1 MRGGT
6 AGPLSYLC
14 LQYNKYGATL
24 DHKPSEILYPIF
36 PQTGME
42 PSHSHP
48 KTQAPASPKPD
59 LADRIPE
66 ISGRRS
72 PAPRSVDLIFQRI
85 LGAILEHRLPPGT
98 KLGEERLAAVFGV
111 SRTQVRQA
119 LARLTHDRIVTLIA
133 NRGAFVSS
141 PTVDEAREVFE
152 ARRLIEPDL
161 IRRVALNAT
170 ATDVRKLREHVK
182 LESAARRANDKRT
195 IIRLSGDFHQIIAD
209 IAGNTFLARTMRELE
224 SLTCL
229 VIILYDAPEVPSCPY
244 DEHSGLIDAIEA
256 RDPERAAALM
266 IEHLDHVEHSLE
278 LTPPGDDEIDL
289 AAVFA

>member
-1 MRGGT
+1 MER
-6 AGPLSYLC
+6 PR
-14 LQYNKYGATL
+14 
-24 DHKPSEILYPIF
+24 
-36 PQTGME
+36 PQAKS
-42 PSHSHP
+42 PP
-48 KTQAPASPKPD
+48 PAAPKPD
-59 LADRIPE
+59 LAARIPDAA
-66 ISGRRS
+66 SKRG
-72 PAPRSVDLIFQRI
+72 PALRSVDLIYQRV

-161 IRRVALNAT
+161 VRRVALSAT
-170 ATDVRKLREHVK
+170 ADDIRKLREHVT
-182 LESAARRANDKRT
+182 LESEARQAKDKRS

-209 IAGNTFLARTMRELE
+209 IAGNSFLARTMRELE

-229 VIILYDAPEVPSCPY
+229 VIILYDAPDVPSCPF
-244 DEHSGLIDAIEA
+244 DEHSGLIDAIQA

-278 LTPPGDDEIDL
+278 LTHAGEDEIDL

>member
-1 MRGGT
+1 MTEASSALGKRG
-6 AGPLSYLC
+6 A
-14 LQYNKYGATL
+14 
-24 DHKPSEILYPIF
+24 SE
-36 PQTGME
+36 
-42 PSHSHP
+42 
-48 KTQAPASPKPD
+48 
-59 LADRIPE
+59 
-66 ISGRRS
+66 
-72 PAPRSVDLIFQRI
+72 RSVDVIFQRI

-98 KLGEERLAAVFGV
+98 KLGEEKLAAVFVV

-161 IRRVALNAT
+161 VRKVAENA
-170 ATDVRKLREHVK
+170 AAADVRKLREHVK
-182 LESAARRANDKRT
+182 LESAARRANDKRS

-209 IAGNTFLARTMRELE
+209 LAGNSFLSRTMRELE

-229 VIILYDAPEVPSCPY
+229 VIILYDAPDVPSCPY
-244 DEHSGLIDAIEA
+244 DEHSAIIDAIEA
-256 RDPERAAALM
+256 HDSEKAAALM
-266 IEHLDHVEHSLE
+266 LEHLDHVEHSLD
-278 LTPPGDDEIDL
+278 LAPAGSGEIDF

>member
-1 MRGGT
+1 MERPRTPTRPTPSTEPT
-6 AGPLSYLC
+6 A
-14 LQYNKYGATL
+14 
-24 DHKPSEILYPIF
+24 
-36 PQTGME
+36 
-42 PSHSHP
+42 
-48 KTQAPASPKPD
+48 
-59 LADRIPE
+59 RIPD
-66 ISGRRS
+66 IPGKRGPS
-72 PAPRSVDLIFQRI
+72 ARSVDVIYQRI

-141 PTVDEAREVFE
+141 PTVEEAREVFE
-152 ARRLIEPDL
+152 ARRLIEPD
-161 IRRVALNAT
+161 IVRKVADKAT
-170 ATDVRKLREHVK
+170 APQVRKLREHVE
-182 LESAARRANDKRT
+182 LESAARREGDKRA

-209 IAGNTFLARTMRELE
+209 IAGNSFLARTMRELE

-229 VIILYDAPEVPSCPY
+229 VIILYDAPDVPSCPY
-244 DEHSGLIDAIEA
+244 DEHSGIIDAIEA
-256 RDPERAAALM
+256 HDPERAAALM

-278 LTPPGDDEIDL
+278 LTPPGHDEIDF

>member
-1 MRGGT
+1 MDRSRT
-6 AGPLSYLC
+6 QSKLTHPANAR
-14 LQYNKYGATL
+14 QEFAT
-24 DHKPSEILYPIF
+24 
-36 PQTGME
+36 
-42 PSHSHP
+42 
-48 KTQAPASPKPD
+48 
-59 LADRIPE
+59 RIPDP
-66 ISGRRS
+66 GGKRG
-72 PAPRSVDLIFQRI
+72 PAPRSVDLIYQRI

-98 KLGEERLAAVFGV
+98 KLGEERLAAVFSV

-141 PTVDEAREVFE
+141 PTVAEAREVFE

-161 IRRVALNAT
+161 IRRVALTAT
-170 ATDVRKLREHVK
+170 AAEVRRLREHVE

-209 IAGNTFLARTMRELE
+209 IAGNSFLARTMRELE

-229 VIILYDAPEVPSCPY
+229 VIILYDAPDVPSCPY

-256 RDPERAAALM
+256 RDPDRAAKLM
-266 IEHLDHVEHSLE
+266 VEHLDHVEHSLE
-278 LTPPGDDEIDL
+278 LTPASDGEIDL